1 MPWGGAQR
9 LLVKMPTIIAHMAKT
24 RPAIS
29 PAAPAR
35 TAGDAEALVSR
46 EIAVAL
52 IASSS
57 ICSMSVWLSA
67 YGPASPA
74 SVIHVT

>member
-1 MPWGGAQR
+1 MPWGAAQR

-24 RPAIS
+24 RPAMS
-29 PAAPAR
+29 PAAPAL
-35 TAGDAEALVSR
+35 TADDADPVVPR

-57 ICSMSVWLSA
+57 RLMFVCLSA
-67 YGPASPA
+67 YGEVAPS